1 MSAEFVMRIV
11 NCPSCKRVNCTSFDG
26 RIVACRACR
35 QRAEL
40 SPATVTFLQR
50 AKELWP
56 GTEVVLR
63 QAQRMQEKIKERDE
77 YLKRRGDF
85 DIITAAIEGA
95 IDDDADAT
103 GWPTLHVGQRV

>member
-1 MSAEFVMRIV
+1 VLRIV

-35 QRAEL
+35 QTAEL

-56 GTEVVLR
+56 GADVVLR
-63 QAQRMQEKIKERDE
+63 QTGRMRNLLERHDAH
-77 YLKRRGDF
+77 LRRRGDY
-85 DIITAAIEGA
+85 DIITATLDENYETGAEGTTDGRSA
-95 IDDDADAT
+95 GDGNDE
-103 GWPTLHVGQRV
+103 